1 MGSDFVESHV
11 NNEVMACNMHILTT
25 YGSQTIRNHGT
36 SECDREKR
44 EGLGKQWIGLKR

>member
-1 MGSDFVESHV
+1 MDSDFVESHV
-11 NNEVMACNMHILTT
+11 NNEVKYNMHILTT